1 MAICSWCE
9 KEYHVSAVFHVCP
22 DGTTFADRLKKSSEE
37 IAKER
42 ERQDR
47 LRSGYKAMKEA
58 VTPSGQ
64 AIVPAKDYLLPEQPK
79 TETTQFRWNHEDLRE
94 AKKMRVKI

>member
-47 LRSGYKAMKEA
+47 LRSGYKAMKEP
-58 VTPSGQ
+58 VIPSGQ
-64 AIVPAKDYLLPEQPK
+64 AIVPARDYLLPEQPN
-79 TETTQFRWNHEDLRE
+79 TATTNFRWNHEDLRE